1 MGYCQ
6 CPGSILVCSGAVVG
20 RDEARACSKTH
31 DARLNML
38 SIGATRL
45 RVQSESV
52 YKNRTPECNPARLP
66 QKPPE
71 TPLPGPHHLPFG
83 PHTGDTG
90 ARAVRSA
97 RRAVRLAH
105 PEIRQGKTWRLVF
118 GSTLP
123 RGTRRRAAHDT
134 RCPGNALHPR
144 RSPPAKKPTGGGRT
158 SRHGAPHHP
167 GSSRRALAHAGRGPR
182 LPASHTA
189 NNCT

>member
-52 YKNRTPECNPARLP
+52 HKNRTPECNPARLP

-71 TPLPGPHHLPFG
+71 TPLPAPHHLACG
-83 PHTGDTG
+83 PYPGDTG

-105 PEIRQGKTWRLVF
+105 PERQARQDLETGVRLDAAPWHAPPR
-118 GSTLP
+118 SARYTLP
-123 RGTRRRAAHDT
+123 RQRPTPPSIAASEKTDRWRPHKQAWRAA
-134 RCPGNALHPR
+134 P
-144 RSPPAKKPTGGGRT
+144 SWQ
-158 SRHGAPHHP
+158 
-167 GSSRRALAHAGRGPR
+167 
-182 LPASHTA
+182 
-189 NNCT
+189 